1 MAKFTTS
8 QTWADGDQVTA
19 TKLTAIVGG
28 LSLSTDSVDG
38 STITQV
44 GGELRLGTAQTANL
58 ANSAVTTVKV
68 ADEAITT
75 AKLATD
81 AVATAKIAD
90 SAVTA
95 AKVAADAVAWTK
107 TLTADRAVQA
117 DMQSETAA
125 HFVSPDVLKY
135 HPGIA
140 KAYGTVAF
148 ENGMTTVT
156 GGYNVTSASDTGTG
170 REITLAVTMA
180 NANYVVTATGN
191 GGGAQFDV
199 TGKTTTKFTLSG
211 PAEAASRTV
220 SFVVH
225 GQLAT

>member
-1 MAKFTTS
+1 MAKFTTT
-8 QTWADGDQVTA
+8 QTFADTEQVTS
-19 TKLTAIVGG
+19 TKLNAIIGG
-28 LSLSTDSVDG
+28 LSADADLAAD
-38 STITQV
+38 STITVTSGAIKV
-44 GGELRLGTAQTANL
+44 GVIAAGNIAAD
-58 ANSAVTTVKV
+58 AVTTVKILDANV
-68 ADEAITT
+68 T
-75 AKLATD
+75 AGKLATD
-81 AVATAKIAD
+81 SVTTAKIA
-90 SAVTA
+90 ALNVTE
-95 AKVAADAVAWTK
+95 AKLAADSVSWLK

-125 HFVSPDVLKY
+125 HFVAPSALKY

-148 ENGMTTVT
+148 ENGVVTVT
-156 GGYNVTSASDTGTG
+156 GGYNVTSATDTGTG

-180 NANYVVTATGN
+180 NTNYVVTATGN
-191 GGGAQFDV
+191 GGGSQFDV

-225 GQLAT
+225 GALA